1 MLPLVKGFKATSIW
15 KAFILQSIAATIII
29 FIAVTLKAKY
39 DKYTDIQ
46 GNEVYSNITWK
57 SIIFTLLFTFAAALF
72 AYASMF
78 WLFGF
83 GGGMLV
89 QTIPIKN

>member
-1 MLPLVKGFKATSIW
+1 MSLIKGFKATSVW
-15 KAFILQSIAATIII
+15 KAFILQSIASTIII

-39 DKYTDIQ
+39 DKYTDIH
-46 GNEVYSNITWK
+46 GNEVYSSITWK
-57 SIIFTLLFTFAAALF
+57 SVIFTLFFTFAAALF
-72 AYASMF
+72 AYTSMF

-89 QTIPIKN
+89 QTVQLKT